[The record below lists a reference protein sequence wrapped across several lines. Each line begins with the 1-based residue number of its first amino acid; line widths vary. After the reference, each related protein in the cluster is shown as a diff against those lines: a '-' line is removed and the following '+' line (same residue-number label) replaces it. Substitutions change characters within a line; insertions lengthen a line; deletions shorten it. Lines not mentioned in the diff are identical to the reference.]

1 LLKNFVFGTALLH
14 LRIVVFVSSR
24 EERLCSVSFNPST
37 HRFLQCAQ
45 IFVNLCALQKQDANY
60 SKAACDLQRLP
71 VCYLCRFYTSPSS
84 RMRLPSITTT
94 ANPELAKQLIDA
106 INNKTKPLGSL
117 GALESLAKQL
127 GLIQQTVAVSVD
139 RPAIIVFAGD
149 HGVVAEGVSA
159 FPQDV
164 TWQMV
169 ENFLANG
176 AAINVFARQNG
187 AALHV
192 VDAGVNHDFGPRP
205 GLVDRKLAHGTRNF
219 ALEPAMTAGQCATA
233 MAHGAA
239 LVADLPG
246 NVVGFGEMG
255 IGNTTAAAA
264 LMHKLTGIPVADC
277 VGAGTGLSTEG
288 VLRKQRVIEAAAERH
303 AGVTDAL
310 DVLATF
316 GGFEIA
322 MMAGAML
329 QAASLRKTMLIDG
342 FIVTSA
348 LLVASRIAPA
358 ILDYCVFAHCSD
370 EAGHRR
376 MLAQLGATPLLQLGM
391 RLGEGT
397 GAALALPLLHAA
409 ANFLNEMA
417 TFSSA
422 SVSEKSASA

>member
-1 LLKNFVFGTALLH
+1 M
-14 LRIVVFVSSR
+14 S
-24 EERLCSVSFNPST
+24 
-37 HRFLQCAQ
+37 
-45 IFVNLCALQKQDANY
+45 
-60 SKAACDLQRLP
+60 
-71 VCYLCRFYTSPSS
+71 
-84 RMRLPSITTT
+84 LPSITAT
-94 ANPELAKQLIDA
+94 ANPELADRLDHA

-117 GALESLAKQL
+117 GTLESLAKQL
-127 GLIQQTVAVSVD
+127 GLIQQSVAVSVD

-149 HGVVAEGVSA
+149 HGVVAEGISA
-159 FPQDV
+159 YPQDV

-187 AALHV
+187 AALHI

-205 GLVDRKLAHGTRNF
+205 GLIDRKLARGTRNF

-264 LMHKLTGIPVADC
+264 LMHKLTGIPVAEC
-277 VGAGTGLSTEG
+277 VGAGTGLSAEG
-288 VLRKQRVIEAAAERH
+288 VLRKQRVIEAAVERH
-303 AGVTDAL
+303 AGVTEAL

-329 QAASLRKTMLIDG
+329 QAASLRKTVLVDG

-376 MLAQLGATPLLQLGM
+376 MLEQLGAKPLLQLGM

-397 GAALALPLLHAA
+397 GAGLALPLLHAA

-417 TFSSA
+417 TFASA
-422 SVSEKSASA
+422 SVSGKSDAA